1 MILNNAIKYETW
13 LRIAE
18 ELPNL
23 FFLKVT
29 SRKMVYDNPR
39 TQMQLLA
46 FMCWARDAAW
56 PSKTTCQ
63 CASLA
68 NPWPNLRSSWRTLRF
83 VLEELHPG
91 VLTLNSIITTL
102 ESPPLI
108 LHSTQKKT
116 YNIQG
121 NTNTYKTS
129 FWMSWSFLDIWHPIS
144 LK

>member
-1 MILNNAIKYETW
+1 MRSNMRHGYASQRNFPI
-13 LRIAE
+13 
-18 ELPNL
+18 

-29 SRKMVYDNPR
+29 WRKMVYDNPR

-91 VLTLNSIITTL
+91 VLTLNSIINTL

-108 LHSTQKKT
+108 LHSTQKKPT
-116 YNIQG
+116 
-121 NTNTYKTS
+121 TYKETLTHTRLAFECLGRS
-129 FWMSWSFLDIWHPIS
+129 LTFDIQS
-144 LK
+144 L